1 MTIPPAQETPSLLE
15 AVRDGCRAVADDATL
30 VRVDRARL
38 LAFADELAAE
48 LDGRDAGSTSP
59 RAVEVADPWAVTVGD
74 SARDNADADSD
85 ADADPNGDLDATE
98 SAVALVLALDTVNFG
113 SGYHPHVHKRSG
125 ASGAVTMASGLRDWV
140 DAAGPITAAG
150 LRSLAVA
157 DAHEIFGQPDGDEAL
172 SELMTL
178 FATAL
183 NDLGS
188 LVEERFSGRFTELV
202 DEADHSANALV
213 MILRE
218 LPFFRDECRY
228 RDRVVPFYKR
238 AQLAAAD
245 LGRAFAG
252 VGPGRFGD
260 LDRLTAFADNLVPH
274 VLRVEGVLDYERAL
288 AAVIDSGQLIESGDP
303 AEVEIRAGGVH
314 AVELLRHELAGRGI
328 DVLSS
333 ELESVLWKRGGAPAY
348 KAIPRHRTRSVF
360 Y

>member
-1 MTIPPAQETPSLLE
+1 MTVPPAQQAPSLLE

-38 LAFADELAAE
+38 QVFADELAAE
-48 LDGRDAGSTSP
+48 LGGRDGGSASP
-59 RAVEVADPWAVTVGD
+59 PAVDVADPWAITVGD
-74 SARDNADADSD
+74 AARDEAD
-85 ADADPNGDLDATE
+85 ADADPNGDRDATE
-98 SAVALVLALDTVNFG
+98 PAVALVLALDTVNFG
-113 SGYHPHVHKRSG
+113 SGYHPHVRKRAG

-150 LRSLAVA
+150 LRSLTVA
-157 DAHEIFGQPDGDEAL
+157 DAHEIFGQPDDDDAL

-183 NDLGS
+183 NDLGT

-202 DEADHSANALV
+202 DEAAQSANALV

-228 RDRVVPFYKR
+228 HDRVVPFYKR

-245 LGRAFAG
+245 LDRAFAG
-252 VGPGRFGD
+252 VGPGQFGD

-333 ELESVLWKRGGAPAY
+333 ELDAVLWKRGGAPAY